1 MRERKFIRNR
11 ETLPAIHISSHT
23 VVGTVLLFLC
33 NGNLPLQSV
42 PTSIFVLQN
51 SLNQTHESSWN
62 SACFDRLI
70 EEYILYSIL
79 RLCICTEINLNV

>member
-1 MRERKFIRNR
+1 MKERKLIRNK
-11 ETLPAIHISSHT
+11 EILPVLHISSHT

-33 NGNLPLQSV
+33 SDNLPLQSV

-51 SLNQTHESSWN
+51 SLNQGHKSSWN

-79 RLCICTEINLNV
+79 RLFIEINLNV